1 MKISVILLAMVF
13 VGTLCAGQN
22 APATSGEMQQK
33 KATSAKESRWQ
44 GHIVRINKDKSSM
57 SVRGGMGN
65 VESTE
70 RQILYDNGTEWTKL
84 GKPAKL
90 SDFKD
95 GDFVIVLGNVDHK
108 GIFHASRVD
117 LRLPR

>member
-1 MKISVILLAMVF
+1 MMKLSAILLTLVIA
-13 VGTLCAGQN
+13 GTLCVAQNTPEAG
-22 APATSGEMQQK
+22 TTHDK

-65 VESTE
+65 MESTE
-70 RQILYDNGTEWTKL
+70 RLIVYDNATEWTKL

-95 GDFVIVLGNVDHK
+95 GDFVIVLGNMDHK
-108 GIFHASRVD
+108 GVFHAARIDQRLSR
-117 LRLPR
+117 